1 MRGPSEPSFAL
12 PVHLPEAPTPAGQY
26 ERGIVYSG
34 IGFLSGQ
41 FPFVDSKLAYTGRI
55 GAERTE
61 DEGQEAC
68 RIAATNAVA
77 AIGAVLGGDLGRLAT
92 LLRVDGHL
100 ASADGWTGQPAVL
113 DAASE
118 VFLHLLG
125 NRGRHART
133 AFAPARLPL
142 DAPVELVVTFA
153 VHPLSGP

>member
-1 MRGPSEPSFAL
+1 MSGPSEPGLAVPMES
-12 PVHLPEAPTPAGQY
+12 PEAPAPAGRY
-26 ERGIVYSG
+26 ERGIVHGG

-41 FPFVDSKLAYTGRI
+41 FPFVDGKLAFTGRI
-55 GAERTE
+55 GAELTE
-61 DEGQEAC
+61 EEGRQAC

-77 AIGAVLGGDLGRLAT
+77 AMRAVLGGDLGRLAT

-100 ASADGWTGQPAVL
+100 ASADGWTGQPVVL

-118 VFLHLLG
+118 VFLRLLG
-125 NRGRHART
+125 NRGHHART

-153 VHPLSGP
+153 VHPSSGQ